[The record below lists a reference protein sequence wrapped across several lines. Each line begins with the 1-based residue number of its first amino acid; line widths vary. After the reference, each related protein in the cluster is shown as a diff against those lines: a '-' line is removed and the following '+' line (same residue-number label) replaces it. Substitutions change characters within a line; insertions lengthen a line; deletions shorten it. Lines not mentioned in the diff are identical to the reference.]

1 MERLADADDLPCRF
15 DTTFGMQFEFEFEA
29 YAILTLNGKTFA
41 GLVGSRFQAR
51 GRRERGD
58 DPDTLPPVKPASQK
72 CQNNIFKM
80 EWCTAVIDEIH
91 EFRGDKSRYFLGALA
106 LANCVKLI
114 VGASATLIVSQ
125 PRVSFM

>member
-1 MERLADADDLPCRF
+1 
-15 DTTFGMQFEFEFEA
+15 
-29 YAILTLNGKTFA
+29 
-41 GLVGSRFQAR
+41 
-51 GRRERGD
+51 
-58 DPDTLPPVKPASQK
+58 
-72 CQNNIFKM
+72 M

-106 LANCVKLI
+106 LAHCVKLI